1 MAIETGEDLLER
13 VRSLQERLD
22 EAEETLRAIRNGEVD
37 AIVVSGPDRDR
48 VYTLKGADE
57 AYRIL
62 VQNMAEGAL
71 TLTLDGLI
79 LFSNEQFACM
89 LGIPLERVIG
99 SSIHDF
105 VVAEDASMLSALLAG
120 SAAAKAEVRLKGS
133 ARPVPS
139 QVSANTLLLDG
150 AECVCL
156 IVTDL
161 SEQKRNR
168 EIMAAERLARSI
180 LDQTTGA
187 IVVADTGGRIIR
199 ASRASEEM
207 AGGSVLLREFDDVF
221 CLYGDSGQEDY
232 TFKKIAALVQRS
244 GSVAGLKAIARM
256 CDGRTLDVILSASLL
271 TGANSEYLGCIVM
284 LADISGLKRAQEA
297 VRQLSEQRG
306 LALEAAELGAWE
318 YRFDLGDISWDMRC
332 RNMFGISAGR
342 QIRVDAALAKIHADD
357 RDAVSK
363 AVTEALAGADGGACH
378 QEYRVVWPDGSA
390 HWMASHGKVYFEG
403 HDDLRRAVRFVGV
416 MQEITGRRR
425 LEEAQQESLRALEA
439 AVAEKTVLLN
449 EIHHR
454 VKNNLAVISSLLGM
468 KASAIENPEAKAAID
483 ESQQRVRSIALVHE
497 YLYRSS
503 HFDRINLAD
512 YAKNL
517 ADGLY
522 STFVGEPDRISM
534 ELDLD
539 PIEIDIHQAVP
550 CALILNELLTNALK
564 YAFPGAREGKI
575 RVSLRESE
583 PGSLQLTI
591 EDNGVG
597 LPAGRL
603 TSPNPQSLG
612 LRIVGILTKQL
623 DGSLEQ
629 QECAGTHIV
638 LRFPKSLAAH
648 AAA

>member
-13 VRSLQERLD
+13 VRNLQERLD

-180 LDQTTGA
+180 LDQTAGA

-332 RNMFGISAGR
+332 RNMFGVPAGR

-357 RDAVSK
+357 RDAVSN
-363 AVTEALAGADGGACH
+363 AVREALAGANGGACH

-416 MQEITGRRR
+416 IQEITGRRR
-425 LEEAQQESLRALEA
+425 LEEAQQETLRALEA

-564 YAFPGAREGKI
+564 YAFPGGREGKI

-629 QECAGTHIV
+629 QECAGTRIV
-638 LRFPKSLAAH
+638 LRFPKSLAART
-648 AAA
+648 AA

>member
-13 VRSLQERLD
+13 VRNLQERLD
-22 EAEETLRAIRNGEVD
+22 ETEETLRAIRNGEVD

-180 LDQTTGA
+180 LDQTAGA

-232 TFKKIAALVQRS
+232 TFKKIAELVQQR

-256 CDGRTLDVILSASLL
+256 CDGGTLDVILSASLL

-332 RNMFGISAGR
+332 RNMFGVPAGR

-357 RDAVSK
+357 RDAVSN
-363 AVTEALAGADGGACH
+363 AVREALAGANGGACH

-416 MQEITGRRR
+416 IQEITGRRR
-425 LEEAQQESLRALEA
+425 LEEAQQETLRALEA

-512 YAKNL
+512 YARNL

-564 YAFPGAREGKI
+564 YAFPGGREGKI

-612 LRIVGILTKQL
+612 LRIVGILTRQL

-629 QECAGTHIV
+629 QECAGTRIV
-638 LRFPKSLAAH
+638 LRFPKSLAART
-648 AAA
+648 AA

>member
-13 VRSLQERLD
+13 VRNLQERLD
-22 EAEETLRAIRNGEVD
+22 ETEETLRAIRNGEVD

-120 SAAAKAEVRLKGS
+120 SAATKAEVRLKGS

-139 QVSANTLLLDG
+139 QASANTLLLDG

-180 LDQTTGA
+180 LDQTAGA

-332 RNMFGISAGR
+332 RNMFGVPAGR

-357 RDAVSK
+357 RDAVSN
-363 AVTEALAGADGGACH
+363 AVREALAGANGGACH

-416 MQEITGRRR
+416 IQEITGRRR
-425 LEEAQQESLRALEA
+425 LEEAQQETLRALEA

-564 YAFPGAREGKI
+564 YAFPGGREGKI

-629 QECAGTHIV
+629 QECAGTRIV
-638 LRFPKSLAAH
+638 LRFPKSLAART
-648 AAA
+648 AA